1 MKRWFGQWE
10 ELEQNRA
17 ELSERCSVVVVVVK
31 RLRTCWQ
38 KHNETHTRTEQR
50 EALLS
55 VGFRRGFR
63 DGTTKPKDR
72 GGSSFFFPLFFL
84 LCAHTPRNE
93 RPPSIGNRSFFNVRV
108 RSVSY
113 RLPRD
118 RFNRRKWP

>member
-72 GGSSFFFPLFFL
+72 GGSSFFFPSVFPPLR
-84 LCAHTPRNE
+84 AHTKERTTAVHRKSVLLQRPRT
-93 RPPSIGNRSFFNVRV
+93 
-108 RSVSY
+108 
-113 RLPRD
+113 
-118 RFNRRKWP
+118 